1 MLISTDFFAG
11 TVKIFHPFLYSSVEM
26 CPSNSLSN
34 KETHPFFSIFSVPFF
49 VLRKKIKPF
58 YRDVEIF
65 NKMPF
70 FISNS

>member
-34 KETHPFFSIFSVPFF
+34 KETHPFFSIFSVPFLF
-49 VLRKKIKPF
+49 
-58 YRDVEIF
+58 
-65 NKMPF
+65 
-70 FISNS
+70 